1 MHYNHM
7 RQIITSVWF
16 LGLFVIIHAV
26 SVTAQSP
33 EVQYAT
39 PQKPDPV
46 ARVKPIYTVPD
57 AVTPGEDDDRAA
69 AVEAKEGAVAE
80 EQALTEEGAVAEE
93 EKTDASSDNPAAEAP
108 QKEAHA
114 AVETTDLEPAIDLN
128 SVKGC
133 QSAINALIKDEP
145 LEFLPGRYSLSAA
158 GTKAVKDLAVVIKDC
173 QSAKLIIEGHTD
185 DVGNPIANQRLSG
198 FRANSVMQLFEKYG
212 VNKKR
217 MRAVGYGADK
227 PLVPNDSD
235 ENMATNRRIE
245 LRLY

>member
-33 EVQYAT
+33 QVQYAT

-46 ARVKPIYTVPD
+46 AKVKPIYVVPD
-57 AVTPGEDDDRAA
+57 AVTPGEDDAEASPETNAEAAQDAAEEKPENQPEAAAENEADKKPEAEVEA
-69 AVEAKEGAVAE
+69 AVEATPAE
-80 EQALTEEGAVAEE
+80 PT
-93 EKTDASSDNPAAEAP
+93 
-108 QKEAHA
+108 
-114 AVETTDLEPAIDLN
+114 IDLT
-128 SVKGC
+128 SVTGC

-145 LEFLPGRYSLSAA
+145 LEFLPGRYRLSPA
-158 GTKAVKDLAVVIKDC
+158 GEKAVQDLAVIIKDC
-173 QSAKLIIEGHTD
+173 QAAKLIIEGHTD

-198 FRANSVMQLFEKYG
+198 FRANSVMELFVKHG
-212 VNKKR
+212 VSKKR
-217 MRAVGYGADK
+217 LRAVGYGADK

-235 ENMATNRRIE
+235 ENKATNRRIE
-245 LRLY
+245 LKLY